1 MKQRRTNA
9 CLSSLVKMAAGPP
22 SLLLLLLAVPLATA
36 WMPQSGSEPP
46 LASISNGPAAAND
59 VALSRRRTL
68 TWIVSSAIAANT
80 NVLPLPIVVQ
90 STPFSTV
97 PAAWAAETSE
107 MASSTATTTVLYDFH
122 NRNRQNNAGAVIR
135 DDYWYVLGQ
144 TPPQLLTAPIV
155 GDDPQWNAFGSCT
168 TSTGTNSCTYV
179 SLSQRSAAY
188 TKYASSIAYGARD
201 YQQLG
206 THLASFRPNDD
217 DSGTSNEDW
226 WRRALLYVQTEPG
239 VPPPPAVDAE
249 LKMVLLAT
257 ALLTSPNF
265 PGPSRPLL
273 VARFYANEVRFAH
286 RQIQAALVQRDYL
299 RARQAYDFGRDS
311 WNSYFQV
318 VARTIVPKVG
328 EPFIPIV

>member
-1 MKQRRTNA
+1 MKQWRTNA
-9 CLSSLVKMAAGPP
+9 RLSNLVKMAAGPP
-22 SLLLLLLAVPLATA
+22 LLLLLLCAIPGSNA
-36 WMPQSGSEPP
+36 WMPPASATTPP
-46 LASISNGPAAAND
+46 LPASSPGQDDWAANE
-59 VALSRRRTL
+59 VAVSRRRTL
-68 TWIVSSAIAANT
+68 AWIVSSAIAANT
-80 NVLPLPIVVQ
+80 PKPM
-90 STPFSTV
+90 V
-97 PAAWAAETSE
+97 PSAWAAETSE
-107 MASSTATTTVLYDFH
+107 IVSTTTTVSYDFH

-144 TPPQLLTAPIV
+144 TPPQLLTAPLV

-168 TSTGTNSCTYV
+168 TSTSTGTNSCTYV

-188 TKYASSIAYGARD
+188 NKYASSIAYGARD
-201 YQQLG
+201 YQELG
-206 THLASFRPNDD
+206 THLSSFR
-217 DSGTSNEDW
+217 DSGDSSGSSTNNEDW
-226 WRRALLYVQTEPG
+226 WRTALLYVQTKTPG

-286 RQIQAALVQRDYL
+286 RQILDALVQRDYV

-318 VARTIVPKVG
+318 VARSIVPKVG
-328 EPFIPIV
+328 ESFVPIV

>member
-1 MKQRRTNA
+1 MVN
-9 CLSSLVKMAAGPP
+9 
-22 SLLLLLLAVPLATA
+22 
-36 WMPQSGSEPP
+36 
-46 LASISNGPAAAND
+46 
-59 VALSRRRTL
+59 
-68 TWIVSSAIAANT
+68 
-80 NVLPLPIVVQ
+80 
-90 STPFSTV
+90 
-97 PAAWAAETSE
+97 
-107 MASSTATTTVLYDFH
+107 YDFH
-122 NRNRQNNAGAVIR
+122 NRNRQNNVGAVIR

-144 TPPQLLTAPIV
+144 TPPQFLTAPIV

-168 TSTGTNSCTYV
+168 SSASTGTNSCTYV

-188 TKYASSIAYGARD
+188 NKYASSIAYGARE

-206 THLASFRPNDD
+206 IRLSSSFRDNDNDD
-217 DSGTSNEDW
+217 SSTNNEDW
-226 WRRALLYVQTEPG
+226 FRTTALLYVQTEPG
-239 VPPPPAVDAE
+239 APPPPAVDAE

-286 RQIQAALVQRDYL
+286 RQILDALVQRDGN

-318 VARTIVPKVG
+318 VARSIVPKVG
-328 EPFIPIV
+328 EPFVPIV